1 MSDSTQRTTIRQ
13 LVISYIQQ
21 LCNNTKIT
29 DAKTANET
37 FQNDLKCRRNP
48 FKEVETG
55 NYIQPITLSD
65 GKTVIWFDIQQWGNT
80 NTKAILNN
88 MAKKLGVDPADYGI
102 ENNNATQT
110 GSSTSSSYQN
120 TTDQDPITQDDNDKK
135 RKALQVIYYGAPGT
149 GKSWTINNLLEK
161 EITYRTTFHPDTD
174 YATFVGSYK
183 PSMDNNN
190 NIIYCF
196 TPQIFLIA
204 YLRAWYEYCLWDEEQ
219 QKQSTQ
225 NNKEKDSGPENEDK
239 NKKQTHG
246 AKSVYLII
254 EEINRGNCAQIF
266 GDIFQLLDRNEDG
279 YSSYPI
285 IPDQDIV
292 KFIKDSCRTNTK
304 FFERYKEL
312 IREITKKQD
321 DETREQTPDNK
332 EFNGLFSETD
342 QIKLAFPPNF
352 HIWATMNTSDQSLYP
367 MDSAFKRRWEWEYVK
382 INTQHE
388 DIKSMNLVVDS
399 QIFSWPQVIEK
410 INEII
415 KNMLHSADKQMGEF
429 FIKSKDGQDIVFKSF
444 RDKVLFYLFNDVFKD
459 NKKFGDE
466 FFGSKGNNYLFED
479 LLAMNQRNQ
488 VEITINWLTQL
499 LDLSTSND
507 SISSSESDQEDTDT
521 TETEGE
527 EQVATETTETDI
539 Q

>member
-37 FQNDLKCRRNP
+37 FQNDLKCKRNP
-48 FKEVETG
+48 FKKRNTG

-80 NTKAILNN
+80 KTKAILIN

-110 GSSTSSSYQN
+110 GSSTSSSDQN
-120 TTDQDPITQDDNDKK
+120 TTDQDSITQDDNEKK
-135 RKALQVIYYGAPGT
+135 REALQVIYYGAPGT
-149 GKSWTINNLLEK
+149 GKSWAINNLLEK

-174 YATFVGSYK
+174 YATFVGCYK
-183 PSMDNNN
+183 PSMDNN

-204 YLRAWYEYCLWDEEQ
+204 YLRAWYEYYLWDEEQ

-225 NNKEKDSGPENEDK
+225 NNKEKDSGPENENK
-239 NKKQTHG
+239 NKKKTHG

-254 EEINRGNCAQIF
+254 EEINRGNCAQVF

-292 KFIKDSCRTNTK
+292 KFIKDSCSTNTK
-304 FFERYKEL
+304 FFDRYKEL

-321 DETREQTPDNK
+321 DEAREQTPDNK

-388 DIKSMNLVVDS
+388 DIKNMNLVVDI
-399 QIFSWPQVIEK
+399 QIFSWPQVIER

-415 KNMLHSADKQMGEF
+415 KNMLHSADKQIGEF
-429 FIKSKDGQDIVFKSF
+429 FIKCREGQKNIDFRPF

-466 FFGSKGNNYLFED
+466 FFNDSTHYLYEDLQAMESDKQEETVSRWLKEQLNLSVKGSKTK
-479 LLAMNQRNQ
+479 Q
-488 VEITINWLTQL
+488 TQL
-499 LDLSTSND
+499 QQSDNNSD
-507 SISSSESDQEDTDT
+507 SES
-521 TETEGE
+521 
-527 EQVATETTETDI
+527 EQKGSDINVETTES
-539 Q
+539 